1 MSSSTEAVRRTA
13 WLYTRGE
20 QAVRLEMQEG
30 AGVIRLLVFGPGSA
44 SGAFDFPDET
54 ALLEY
59 QSTYERGLL
68 DNGFAL
74 RVTTDRRSARHG
86 NVPWDGVERRRRPRT

>member
-1 MSSSTEAVRRTA
+1 MGSSTETVRRTA

-20 QAVRLEMQEG
+20 QAVRLEVQEG
-30 AGVIRLLVFGPGSA
+30 VGLIQLLVFGPGNA
-44 SGAFDFPDET
+44 YGAFDFPDES

-68 DNGFAL
+68 NSGFAL
-74 RVTTDRRSARHG
+74 RVTADRRGAADLG
-86 NVPWDGVERRRRPRT
+86 APWDAKERRRTT

>member
-1 MSSSTEAVRRTA
+1 MSSSTDAVRRTA

-20 QAVRLEMQEG
+20 QAVRLEMQDG
-30 AGVIRLLVFGPGSA
+30 SGVTRLLVFGPGNA
-44 SGAFDFPDET
+44 RGAFDFPDES

-74 RVTTDRRSARHG
+74 RVTADRRGDGAPKT
-86 NVPWDGVERRRRPRT
+86 PWDGVDRRRAT

>member
-30 AGVIRLLVFGPGSA
+30 AGVARLLVFGPGSA
-44 SGAFDFPDET
+44 RGSFDFPDEN

-68 DNGFAL
+68 ENGFSL
-74 RVTTDRRSARHG
+74 RVTADRRGPRDG
-86 NVPWDGVERRRRPRT
+86 QPPWDGVERRRRH